1 MRKLVL
7 LFIICMMAIDS
18 TAQVL
23 CLENQVEVQ
32 TNNIYAARNPRKDAK
47 GVPCGVLMLHSTI
60 EGLTFKGSVVGD
72 VQNDAGVYVIYL
84 PQNTKKLE
92 AVAPSGSVLKIDLP
106 KIESKATYT
115 ATVYY
120 EYEKGSLV
128 CASDPSGA
136 SVTLIS
142 GSERTDLGKT
152 PLKGNVEV
160 LTGVYNVEVS
170 KSGFQTVVKSNVKIS
185 SGKTTNLGTV
195 KLTKSGKVGAKQ
207 THAANENHT
216 YANRDA
222 RSEQNNYAGSR
233 VQGRNTENTL
243 FGEPVFENVEQQAEF
258 PGGMPALMKWICNN
272 IIYPEIAVAEDIQ
285 GRVVVKFIIDK
296 FGKVISPKIVK
307 GVHPELDR
315 EAIRLVSSMP
325 KWQPA
330 KHQGREVASYFTFP
344 VQFRLKGQ

>member
-23 CLENQVEVQ
+23 CLENQVELQ
-32 TNNIYAARNPRKDAK
+32 TNNIYAARNPRKDSK

-60 EGLTFKGSVVGD
+60 EGLTFEGSAVGD

-84 PQNTKKLE
+84 PQNTKKLGI
-92 AVAPSGSVLKIDLP
+92 VAPSGSVLKIDLP
-106 KIESKATYT
+106 KIESKATYA

-120 EYEKGSLV
+120 EYEKGSFV

-142 GSERTDLGKT
+142 GNERTDLGKT
-152 PLKGNVEV
+152 PLKGNVDV

-195 KLTKSGKVGAKQ
+195 KLSKSGKISAQ
-207 THAANENHT
+207 HTHAANENHT
-216 YANRDA
+216 YANREA
-222 RSEQNNYAGSR
+222 RSEQNNYAGSS

-243 FGEPVFENVEQQAEF
+243 FGEPVFENVEQRAEF
-258 PGGMPALMKWICNN
+258 PGGMSALMRWLSDNM
-272 IIYPEIAVAEDIQ
+272 IYPAEAIALGAQ
-285 GRVVVKFIIDK
+285 GQVTVKVIVDK
-296 FGKVISPKIVK
+296 FGKIISPKIVK
-307 GVHPELDR
+307 GVHPALDR

-330 KHQGREVASYFTFP
+330 KHQGRVVFSYFTIP
-344 VQFRLKGQ
+344 VNFRT